1 MSTATVL
8 VISSPG
14 PSGAP
19 EGQKRLNR
27 ILRYYGAW
35 GGNQGRWCCW
45 NICDTPTMIRLRKL
59 KLHRKSDVEL
69 MEPELL
75 LQLQSPSLSL
85 LVHRLEDTTSK
96 FRKVD
101 LGSYRL
107 LACFDCLF
115 ACALLSVLS

>member
-1 MSTATVL
+1 MVPQRARKGL
-8 VISSPG
+8 ID
-14 PSGAP
+14 
-19 EGQKRLNR
+19 
-27 ILRYYGAW
+27 YYGAW
-35 GGNQGRWCCW
+35 GSNQARCCSW
-45 NICDTPTMIRLRKL
+45 NICDPPTMIRLRKL

-107 LACFDCLF
+107 LACFAF
-115 ACALLSVLS
+115 VFLLVPAGVLLIS